1 MAVALVGAAL
11 ALILL
16 IQDRTREMVVVI
28 PGADGHVGAVVVERG
43 DDRVILDEA
52 YATSRITL
60 GGEIRLERAPR
71 AGVAPG
77 FEPALKA
84 LPEFA
89 PTLQAL
95 PERPASYFLYF
106 ITGTDILT
114 DASKG
119 ELGRMLEELRRRPA
133 PDIVVIGHTDRVG
146 NEDTNDELSLQRA
159 ERVKSDLVGQGIAA
173 ERISIAGRG
182 ERDLIVPTD
191 DGVDEPLN
199 RRVEID
205 VR

>member
-1 MAVALVGAAL
+1 M

-16 IQDRTREMVVVI
+16 IQDSTREMVVVV

-60 GGEIRLERAPR
+60 GGEIRLERVPQAQVASHFAP
-71 AGVAPG
+71 AV
-77 FEPALKA
+77 KA
-84 LPEFA
+84 LPEFEPA
-89 PTLQAL
+89 VKAL
-95 PERPASYFLYF
+95 PERPTSYFLYF

-114 DASKG
+114 EASKR
-119 ELGRMLEELRRRPA
+119 ELGRMLEELRRRAA
-133 PDIVVIGHTDRVG
+133 PDIVVTGHTDRVG
-146 NEDTNDELSLQRA
+146 NEDANDELSLARA
-159 ERVKSDLVGQGIAA
+159 ERVRTDLVGQGIPA
-173 ERISIAGRG
+173 ERISVAGRG
-182 ERDLIVPTD
+182 ERDPIVSTD
-191 DGVDEPLN
+191 DGADEPLN

>member
-1 MAVALVGAAL
+1 MAVALISAVM

-16 IQDRTREMVVVI
+16 IHDATREMVVVV

-43 DDRVILDEA
+43 DERVILDEA
-52 YATSRITL
+52 YAASRITR
-60 GGEIRLERAPR
+60 GGEIQLTRAPQPEIR
-71 AGVAPG
+71 AA
-77 FEPALKA
+77 FEPAVK
-84 LPEFA
+84 
-89 PTLQAL
+89 AL
-95 PERPASYFLYF
+95 PERPTSYFLYF
-106 ITGTDILT
+106 ITGTDVLT

-119 ELGRMLEELRRRPA
+119 ELARMLEELRRRAA

-146 NEDTNDELSLQRA
+146 GEEANDELSLQRA
-159 ERVKSDLVGQGIAA
+159 ERVKSDLVAQGIAA
-173 ERISIAGRG
+173 ERISVAGRG
-182 ERDLIVPTD
+182 ERDPIIRTE

>member
-1 MAVALVGAAL
+1 MAVALVGAVL

-16 IQDRTREMVVVI
+16 IQDRTREMVIVI

-60 GGEIRLERAPR
+60 GGEIRLERVPQAD
-71 AGVAPG
+71 VAPG
-77 FEPALKA
+77 FEPALRA

-89 PTLQAL
+89 PALRAL

-114 DASKG
+114 EASKG

-146 NEDTNDELSLQRA
+146 EEGANDELSLQRA